1 MNTALGLA
9 AVVVLIGANAFF
21 VAVEFALVVVDR
33 ARVGADADAGVR
45 PWPTV
50 QRLVNNLSFNLSG
63 AQFGITVSSLLLG
76 YVAEP
81 VAQTLLSPILRPLF
95 GDAADGTLSLV
106 IVFILSTGFQLV
118 LGELVPKNIAI
129 ADPERILRRYAVP
142 ADVYGRVAGPLIRVA
157 NDSAEW
163 AVRSM
168 GIEPVDELHGIS
180 SIEELEHLIRSSG
193 EEGTLDP
200 QDVTILT
207 RTIRFAEKKVADALV
222 PRVDVQSI
230 GHDATIT
237 DLIAL
242 STESGH
248 SRFPVTGDGLDD
260 IRGVVTVKSIHG
272 VAVADRPTTSVST
285 VMVAP
290 WVVPEAAELE
300 EILKE
305 MRQSRS
311 PLAVVVD
318 EHGGMEGILTI
329 EDIVEEIVGEIEDE
343 HDPEPEQPR
352 EVGGSFVMS
361 GSLHPDEVEEACGFK
376 VPEGHYETLAGFV
389 LDQLQRVP
397 AKGEILDY
405 DGWRLEI
412 AEMDRWRIAELQ
424 LTKVHATTLD
434 DTEVAG
440 R

>member
-1 MNTALGLA
+1 MNTALGIA
-9 AVVVLIGANAFF
+9 AVVLLIGANAFF

-33 ARVGADADAGVR
+33 ARVGADADAGVK

-76 YVAEP
+76 YVAKP
-81 VAQTLLSPILRPLF
+81 VAQTLLSPILRPIF
-95 GDAADGTLSLV
+95 GDTADGTLSLV

-129 ADPERILRRYAVP
+129 ADPDRILRRYAAP
-142 ADVYGRVAGPLIRVA
+142 AEVYGRVAGPLIRVA

-207 RTIRFAEKKVADALV
+207 RSIRFAEKKVADALV

-230 GHDATIT
+230 GHDATIA
-237 DLIAL
+237 DLVAL

-260 IRGVVTVKSIHG
+260 IRGVVTVKSVHG
-272 VAVADRPTTSVST
+272 VAVVDRPTTSVSK

-305 MRQSRS
+305 MRRSRS

-343 HDPEPEQPR
+343 HDPEPDQPR

-397 AKGEILDY
+397 AKGEILDH

-424 LTKVHATTLD
+424 LTKVRGTAD
-434 DTEVAG
+434 DDAEGMG